1 MLLATKDQNS
11 ILNTP
16 GRLLKHIKKIFSEL
30 TERKSETDT
39 DAASDG
45 TGIEPSR
52 RRGIRKRKVRGNDRS
67 PERNMFESPLCLA
80 SPWSWKADCSAKTRS
95 APWSHVTTRSPGHAH
110 FRGRAGGA
118 SAGPAAERPSPTGP
132 RGPCTVSVPGDSQ
145 INDVLGGTQVPTTA
159 SSGPQV
165 QGVRAG
171 EAGGPRPRSS
181 AFPLHRARPSVRMTP
196 CGRTEP
202 LPALGPVTAQPQPR
216 GQRSAPP
223 PRWDALQIG

>member
-30 TERKSETDT
+30 TERKSETDP

-80 SPWSWKADCSAKTRS
+80 SPWSWKADLSAKTRS
-95 APWSHVTTRSPGHAH
+95 APWSHVATRSPGPAH
-110 FRGRAGGA
+110 FRGPCRGGQRRAGGR
-118 SAGPAAERPSPTGP
+118 AAVAHG
-132 RGPCTVSVPGDSQ
+132 
-145 INDVLGGTQVPTTA
+145 A
-159 SSGPQV
+159 SGPLHC
-165 QGVRAG
+165 VRA
-171 EAGGPRPRSS
+171 R
-181 AFPLHRARPSVRMTP
+181 
-196 CGRTEP
+196 
-202 LPALGPVTAQPQPR
+202 
-216 GQRSAPP
+216 
-223 PRWDALQIG
+223 